1 MNPNDSSIE
10 MLFERVEKYG
20 ITTVELLKLSF
31 IDKFADVISSIA
43 LKIAIYFS
51 VVMFVL
57 IINIGIALWL
67 GDLLGKSYLGFF
79 AMALF
84 YALITFIVSIYGRNM
99 IKIPISN
106 RLIIKLLESH
116 SYENGEPK

>member
-10 MLFERVEKYG
+10 MLFERVENYG

-31 IDKFADVISSIA
+31 IDKFADVVSSIA

-51 VVMFVL
+51 LVMFVL

-67 GDLLGKSYLGFF
+67 GDLLGKNYFGFF
-79 AMALF
+79 AVALF
-84 YALITFIVSIYGRNM
+84 YALIAFIVSIYGDDL
-99 IKIPISN
+99 IKEPLSNKLIS
-106 RLIIKLLESH
+106 KLLEPHSH
-116 SYENGEPK
+116 EKN